1 MYDVTKMKQ
10 DQIFKSLMA
19 NAVHIK
25 TMKIEDVPEDLKKYV
40 QDDLDEKKKKEEQ
53 GLPINENS

>member
-1 MYDVTKMKQ
+1 
-10 DQIFKSLMA
+10 
-19 NAVHIK
+19 
-25 TMKIEDVPEDLKKYV
+25 MKIEDVPEDLRKYV

>member
-1 MYDVTKMKQ
+1 MVRAG
-10 DQIFKSLMA
+10 LMA
-19 NAVHIK
+19 NAVRIK